1 MLLLSRFIISGHSM
15 EPNILQGQTVLA
27 SSIPY
32 LFSKP
37 KINDIVALRERKSG
51 KVFIK
56 RIVKVDGEKYFVSGD
71 NKKDSMDSKDFGWI
85 ERKEIV
91 GRVILNFKLIFF
103 ICI

>member
-1 MLLLSRFIISGHSM
+1 MLLLSRFKISGHSM
-15 EPNILQGQTVLA
+15 EPTLLHGQTILV
-27 SSIPY
+27 SNISY

-51 KVFIK
+51 IVFIK

-85 ERKEIV
+85 EKGEIV
-91 GRVILNFKLIFF
+91 GKVLFKLKV
-103 ICI
+103 